1 MEIALAVLSIAGAIA
16 LGAMS
21 PGPSFIMVART
32 ALASSRTD
40 GVAAALGMGV
50 GGVMFAVAA
59 LLGLQAVLSAVP
71 SLYAMIKMLGGAYLL
86 YLGYRIWR
94 GAGEPLAI
102 PGAQAEDPGK
112 SAFHRSFRRSFL
124 LGLGTQVSNPKTAI
138 VYASIFV
145 SLLPR
150 ELPAS
155 VMFGLPWLVFVIE
168 AGWYSIV
175 ALALSTPSARAA
187 YLRSKSSLDRIAG
200 GVMATL
206 GIKLIVAAPQ
216 P

>member
-1 MEIALAVLSIAGAIA
+1 MEIALSVLSIAGATA

-32 ALASSRTD
+32 ALASSRAD
-40 GVAAALGMGV
+40 AVAAALGMGV
-50 GGVMFAVAA
+50 GAVMFAVAA
-59 LLGLQAVLSAVP
+59 LLGLQAMVNAVP
-71 SLYAMIKMLGGAYLL
+71 SLYAMIKGLGGVYLL

-94 GAGEPLAI
+94 GANEPLAI
-102 PGAQAEDPGK
+102 PGMASENTGN
-112 SAFHRSFRRSFL
+112 STFRRPFL

-155 VMFGLPWLVFVIE
+155 LMLGLPLLVFVIE

-175 ALALSTPSARAA
+175 ALALSAPSPRSA
-187 YLRSKSSLDRIAG
+187 YLRAKSGLDRIAG
-200 GVMATL
+200 GVMAAL
-206 GIKLIVAAPQ
+206 GIKLMVAASSP
-216 P
+216 